1 MRDSDHRGGET
12 PLDAVVR
19 ERGIGAPDGAG
30 EGDSPGGE
38 TPPSDAVESGPRVA
52 RVPEG
57 HDHDTFSVEGI
68 DTDRREGLLEAVLRD
83 VDGVS
88 DASATRR
95 NGTVGVHHDPSLS
108 RDALRET
115 LESCGLVVAPGDE
128 AFEARRASQFA
139 SARVAVA
146 VLFGLMVATPY
157 VAVLYPTR
165 VEWLFYDP
173 VTVQYL
179 QSILD
184 SSMTTHF
191 FVNLGALSGI
201 AFLVAC
207 GPTIRR
213 AVAAV
218 RDGRFTNEAAFVGGV
233 VALYGYST
241 LTAFTGLEGAVHYDL
256 VAYAVVVATLWT
268 EFGVADTA
276 TDPTSSDEPATEAPG
291 DVDADEPVAMTDGG
305 R

>member
-1 MRDSDHRGGET
+1 MRDSNHPGGESA
-12 PLDAVVR
+12 LDAAVR
-19 ERGIGAPDGAG
+19 ERGLDAPGGAG
-30 EGDSPGGE
+30 AAGSPAGE
-38 TPPSDAVESGPRVA
+38 TPPDDADGSGPRVA
-52 RVPEG
+52 RVPEN
-57 HDHDTFSVEGI
+57 HAHDTFSVDGI

-88 DASATRR
+88 AASATRR

-108 RDALRET
+108 RDALREVLT
-115 LESCGLVVAPGDE
+115 ECGLVVASGDD
-128 AFEARRASQFA
+128 AFESRRASQFA

-146 VLFGLMVATPY
+146 TLFGLMVATPY
-157 VAVLYPTR
+157 IAVLYPTR

-184 SSMTTHF
+184 SQMTTHF

-213 AVAAV
+213 ATATV
-218 RDGRFTNEAAFVGGV
+218 RDGEFTNEVAFVGGV
-233 VALYGYST
+233 AALFGYST

-256 VAYAVVVATLWT
+256 VAYAVVVATFWT
-268 EFGVADTA
+268 QFGVTDTA
-276 TDPTSSDEPATEAPG
+276 VDPASRGESAAEPA
-291 DVDADEPVAMTDGG
+291 DADADDPVAMTDGG

>member
-1 MRDSDHRGGET
+1 MPQRDHRGDT
-12 PLDAVVR
+12 PLDAAVR
-19 ERGIGAPDGAG
+19 ERGIDTPDG
-30 EGDSPGGE
+30 GGE
-38 TPPSDAVESGPRVA
+38 AGSPADSGPRVA
-52 RVPEG
+52 RVPTD

-108 RDALRET
+108 RDAIRDV

-146 VLFGLMVATPY
+146 TLFGLMVATPY
-157 VAVLYPTR
+157 IAVLYPTR
-165 VEWLFYDP
+165 IEWLFYDP

-184 SSMTTHF
+184 SQMTTHF
-191 FVNLGALSGI
+191 FINLGALSGI

-213 AVAAV
+213 AAASV
-218 RDGRFTNEAAFVGGV
+218 RDGEFTNEVAFVGSIA
-233 VALYGYST
+233 ALYGYST

-256 VAYAVVVATLWT
+256 VAYAVAVATFWT
-268 EFGVADTA
+268 QFGVTDTA
-276 TDPTSSDEPATEAPG
+276 FDPATDEAT
-291 DVDADEPVAMTDGG
+291 DAEETADADADEPVAMTDGG

>member
-1 MRDSDHRGGET
+1 MPQRDHRGDT
-12 PLDAVVR
+12 PLDAAVR
-19 ERGIGAPDGAG
+19 ERGIDTPDGGG
-30 EGDSPGGE
+30 ESDSPA
-38 TPPSDAVESGPRVA
+38 DSGPRVA
-52 RVPEG
+52 RVPTD

-83 VDGVS
+83 VDDVS

-95 NGTVGVHHDPSLS
+95 NGTVGVYHDSSLS
-108 RDALRET
+108 RDAIRDV
-115 LESCGLVVAPGDE
+115 LESCGLVVASGDE

-146 VLFGLMVATPY
+146 TLFGLMVATPY
-157 VAVLYPTR
+157 IAVLYPTR

-184 SSMTTHF
+184 SQMTTHF
-191 FVNLGALSGI
+191 FINLGALSGI

-213 AVAAV
+213 AAAAA
-218 RDGRFTNEAAFVGGV
+218 RDGEFTNEVAFVGGIA
-233 VALYGYST
+233 ALYGYST

-256 VAYAVVVATLWT
+256 VAYAVVVATFWT
-268 EFGVADTA
+268 QFGVTDTA
-276 TDPTSSDEPATEAPG
+276 FDPATDEAT
-291 DVDADEPVAMTDGG
+291 DAEETADADADEPVAMTDGG

>member
-1 MRDSDHRGGET
+1 MRERDHRGGET

-19 ERGIGAPDGAG
+19 ERGIDAPGGTG
-30 EGDSPGGE
+30 ERDPPGGE
-38 TPPSDAVESGPRVA
+38 TPPSDAVDSGPRTA
-52 RVPEG
+52 RVPAD

-108 RDALRET
+108 RDALRGT

-157 VAVLYPTR
+157 IAVLYPTR

-184 SSMTTHF
+184 SPMTTHF
-191 FVNLGALSGI
+191 FINLGALSGI
-201 AFLVAC
+201 GFLVAC

-213 AVAAV
+213 ATAAV

-268 EFGVADTA
+268 EFGVTDTA
-276 TDPTSSDEPATEAPG
+276 TDPASSDDAAAEAPA